1 MKSAAFRPRF
11 HFISIRRNIGFGIL
25 SYWVKAFTSKT
36 KGGEEMED
44 SQIVELYWRRD
55 EAAIGETERKYGAL
69 CRGVARNI
77 LGTDEDAEE
86 CVNDA
91 LHQAWN
97 AIPPQRPDRLG
108 AWLGRV
114 TRNLALNLWSKNRA
128 RKRYA
133 GMTALLDELADCVP
147 APVSVEREL
156 EGQELSAAIDRWLR
170 SLPRGDRVLFL
181 RRYWYGVELR
191 ELAAERGV
199 SPNRLAQK
207 MFRLRQ
213 SLKNALEKEGFAL

>member
-1 MKSAAFRPRF
+1 
-11 HFISIRRNIGFGIL
+11 
-25 SYWVKAFTSKT
+25 
-36 KGGEEMED
+36 MED
-44 SQIVELYWRRD
+44 SQILELYWRRD

-77 LGTDEDAEE
+77 LGVDEDAEE

-114 TRNLALNLWSKNRA
+114 TRNLALNLWSRNHTQ
-128 RKRYA
+128 KRYA
-133 GMTALLDELADCVP
+133 GITALLSELEDCVP
-147 APVSVEREL
+147 APGGVEWEL
-156 EGQELSAAIDRWLR
+156 EDQELSAAIDGWLR
-170 SLPRGDRVLFL
+170 TLSQENRTLFL
-181 RRYWYGVELR
+181 RRYWYGVELQA
-191 ELAAERGV
+191 LAVERDV

-207 MFRLRQ
+207 MYRLRQ
-213 SLKNALEKEGFAL
+213 SLKNALEKEGFSL

>member
-1 MKSAAFRPRF
+1 
-11 HFISIRRNIGFGIL
+11 
-25 SYWVKAFTSKT
+25 
-36 KGGEEMED
+36 MED
-44 SQIVELYWRRD
+44 SRIVELYWRRD

-77 LGTDEDAEE
+77 LGVDEDAEE

-108 AWLGRV
+108 AWLGKV
-114 TRNLALNLWSKNRA
+114 TRNLALNLWNKNRA
-128 RKRYA
+128 QKRYA
-133 GMTALLDELADCVP
+133 GMTALLSELEDCVP
-147 APVSVEREL
+147 ATGGVEREL
-156 EGQELSAAIDRWLR
+156 EDQELSAAIDGWLR
-170 SLPRGDRVLFL
+170 ELSREDRVLFI

-191 ELAAERGV
+191 ELAAERGI

-213 SLKNALEKEGFAL
+213 SLKNALEKGGFSL